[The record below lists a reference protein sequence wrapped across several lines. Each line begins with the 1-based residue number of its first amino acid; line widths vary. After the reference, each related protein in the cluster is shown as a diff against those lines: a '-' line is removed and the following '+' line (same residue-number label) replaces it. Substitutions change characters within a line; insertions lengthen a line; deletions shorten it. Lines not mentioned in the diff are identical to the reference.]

1 MSQKFDRLADAFE
14 QSLRDIVPERLQK
27 EVMETI
33 KDFSRDE
40 SLALNIFGFGL
51 GYLASR
57 LRRRLS
63 AAEAEALLVKVVA
76 QQLQVVTLT
85 DFSASEEPPPNES

>member
-1 MSQKFDRLADAFE
+1 MSKFDKLADAFE
-14 QSLRDIVPERLQK
+14 QSLQDIVPERLQK
-27 EVMETI
+27 EIIETV

-51 GYLASR
+51 GYLSSR

-63 AAEAEALLVKVVA
+63 AADAEALLVKIVA
-76 QQLQVVTLT
+76 QQLQVVTLAP
-85 DFSASEEPPPNES
+85 SADEEPPPNES